1 MGISKNTALNAMF
14 LGAPHCGQRYSSWAC
29 RRRTIIRKKW
39 EYMYIPDLR
48 MYCVW
53 FTLRGGSLLFE

>member
-29 RRRTIIRKKW
+29 RRRTI
-39 EYMYIPDLR
+39 
-48 MYCVW
+48 
-53 FTLRGGSLLFE
+53 